1 MGRSA
6 LWQDPWWEDALLWT
20 LTARDVLMQA
30 SRFITDWRKFWDIWH
45 QSELKRRSMN
55 VGSEQ
60 KQCECLWVSW
70 KPDCV
75 SDYCWTSDSHS
86 QADFILPSVTNRE
99 QQKTDD
105 TQDPD
110 GRCLC
115 VSCWLSCSQRKCF
128 IWLITCTKRSFL
140 QQMCEEQ
147 ELFFPKLRG
156 CFVISRSSKEVKPT
170 LQYSHLQPL
179 YTFTALHLCDSYSYF
194 LTLLT
199 CSTGL

>member
-30 SRFITDWRKFWDIWH
+30 SRFLTDWRKFWDIWH
-45 QSELKRRSMN
+45 QSELKRQSMS

-60 KQCECLWVSW
+60 EQCECLWVSW

-75 SDYCWTSDSHS
+75 SDFCWRSDSHS

-105 TQDPD
+105 TRDPD
-110 GRCLC
+110 GRRLC
-115 VSCWLSCSQRKCF
+115 VSCCWLLVGVQGWVVHKGNVSSGSSRVRKGRFYNKC
-128 IWLITCTKRSFL
+128 LKN
-140 QQMCEEQ
+140 
-147 ELFFPKLRG
+147 
-156 CFVISRSSKEVKPT
+156 RSSSSPNWEAVLSFQEAQKKWNQHCSSRI
-170 LQYSHLQPL
+170 LN
-179 YTFTALHLCDSYSYF
+179 YF
-194 LTLLT
+194 ILL
-199 CSTGL
+199 GL